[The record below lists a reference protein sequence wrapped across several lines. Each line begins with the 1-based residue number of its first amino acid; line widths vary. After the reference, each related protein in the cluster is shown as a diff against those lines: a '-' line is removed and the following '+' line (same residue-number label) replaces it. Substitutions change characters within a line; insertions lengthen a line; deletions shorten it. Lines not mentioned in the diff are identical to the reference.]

1 MNFHFLSS
9 QLIQVSKQDMP
20 LNSLPNG
27 FQAVLLISN
36 LNIVDTVETIL
47 NIGGI
52 EN

>member
-9 QLIQVSKQDMP
+9 QLIQVSKQDIP
-20 LNSLPNG
+20 LYSLPNDLRT
-27 FQAVLLISN
+27 VLLISN